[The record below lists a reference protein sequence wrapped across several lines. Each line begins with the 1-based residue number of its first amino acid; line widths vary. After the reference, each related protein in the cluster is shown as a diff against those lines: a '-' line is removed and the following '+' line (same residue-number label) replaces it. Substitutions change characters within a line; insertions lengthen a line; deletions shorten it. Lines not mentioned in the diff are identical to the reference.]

1 MRYISLE
8 WYLLHCVLHNDH
20 SLRCVDWKRTSAA
33 PCIHKVYTWHKVSVT
48 SHLLTLKGYM
58 SPLCSQQWHGS
69 YHWLIF
75 GRQIKWQG
83 QLFLFTCFMSS
94 YDRFICKNTFTSCVG
109 ICCYIVWPTFLFDC
123 SVNIGATLRDVFWAN
138 SLPPLPPPGKKL
150 PVCLWIYCI
159 IQTLKYEIHNIVT
172 SISNKNYYGAFDSTL
187 LFSDLS
193 FGLVSIKH

>member
-1 MRYISLE
+1 MWYISLE

-20 SLRCVDWKRTSAA
+20 SLRCVDWKLTSAA

-48 SHLLTLKGYM
+48 SHLSTLKGHM

-69 YHWLIF
+69 WLTDLRPSKSNGKDSNFFLRVLWAHMSEYFHFMCRPLLLHRMTLVSFRLFRKHW
-75 GRQIKWQG
+75 G
-83 QLFLFTCFMSS
+83 
-94 YDRFICKNTFTSCVG
+94 N
-109 ICCYIVWPTFLFDC
+109 
-123 SVNIGATLRDVFWAN
+123 LREFFWAN
-138 SLPPLPPPGKKL
+138 SLPPPPPRGKKL

-159 IQTLKYEIHNIVT
+159 IQILKYEIHNIVT
-172 SISNKNYYGAFDSTL
+172 SISNKNYYGAFNSTL